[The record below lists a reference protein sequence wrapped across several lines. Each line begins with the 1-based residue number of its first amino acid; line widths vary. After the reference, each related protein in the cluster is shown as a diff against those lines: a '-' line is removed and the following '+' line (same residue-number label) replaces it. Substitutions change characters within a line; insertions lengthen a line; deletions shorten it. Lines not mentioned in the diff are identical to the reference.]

1 MSVAPTLILT
11 PSQLGQVL
19 KAARQA
25 RKLSQAVMRNIRQ
38 NLFFAFVYNFLGV
51 PIAMGVLY
59 PFFGTLLG
67 WLGVA
72 VTGGEDGLIV
82 KHRHAKLGTAR

>member
-25 RKLSQAVMRNIRQ
+25 RKLSQAALASR
-38 NLFFAFVYNFLGV
+38 LGLSQSRV
-51 PIAMGVLY
+51 SHLEAHAEELSMAQ
-59 PFFGTLLG
+59 LL
-67 WLGVA
+67 A
-72 VTGGEDGLIV
+72 SPTA
-82 KHRHAKLGTAR
+82 HREAETAKAHRG